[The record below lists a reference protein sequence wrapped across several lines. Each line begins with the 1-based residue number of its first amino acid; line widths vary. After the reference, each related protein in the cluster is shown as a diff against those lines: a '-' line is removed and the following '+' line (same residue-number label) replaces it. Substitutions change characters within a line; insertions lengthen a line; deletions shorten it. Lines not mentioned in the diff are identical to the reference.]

1 LPVRPKRQRKKVT
14 SINMIHPSLAS
25 RNFRIFQALFIA
37 LKQYHFLLSAYHNPP
52 LTFTHDSDV
61 IMASSIVAASTFVQS
76 TLGYSFQDTRLLEEA
91 LDTTGLRSPGS
102 NGRLAMIGDSRLKDV
117 ILDDWYASGTS
128 KGS

>member
-1 LPVRPKRQRKKVT
+1 
-14 SINMIHPSLAS
+14 
-25 RNFRIFQALFIA
+25 
-37 LKQYHFLLSAYHNPP
+37 
-52 LTFTHDSDV
+52 
-61 IMASSIVAASTFVQS
+61 MASSIITAPDFVQI

>member
-1 LPVRPKRQRKKVT
+1 
-14 SINMIHPSLAS
+14 
-25 RNFRIFQALFIA
+25 
-37 LKQYHFLLSAYHNPP
+37 
-52 LTFTHDSDV
+52 
-61 IMASSIVAASTFVQS
+61 MASSIVAASTFVHS

-102 NGRLAMIGDSRLKDV
+102 NGRLAMTGDSRLKDV